1 MRGKI
6 LIAAVAIDGIYD
18 ATDAASQV
26 ARIIRANDR
35 SLASSDLVQLPM
47 VDGGSGTIDFLISR
61 TLGSFL
67 EVEATGASGEEV
79 VAPIGFAGED
89 GKLAVMEMALVAR
102 VPNTGDYGTTA
113 GIGELIQDALDEGA
127 FSVILGHEE
136 PIACDAGMG
145 VAYALGVK
153 FFDTLDHEINF
164 ARPGSDISQIARVD
178 ATTRSFSLLSSR
190 IFIARSRMTRI
201 FIAHDEADDE
211 AYDEAD
217 DEAYDAH
224 HAANGKLSNEAKE
237 NQAFLDALPK
247 LAEIIRRDTG
257 IHTTTTNLSASAVE
271 FGLITFLG
279 AEVRDGASLVLEASN
294 IAEAIT
300 RGEFSECIIVTPSLE
315 WLEKDSLSTV
325 IELARAKV
333 KHRAIIVTGGTSA
346 GQAADLEPRFYLQD
360 VALFQTPVSAGAGIE
375 EKRRDM
381 TMRLEK
387 LMPTVLET
395 LRGKPSTKEM
405 TAKEKSA

>member
-18 ATDAASQV
+18 ATDTASQV

-35 SLASSDLVQLPM
+35 SIASSDLVQLPM
-47 VDGGSGTIDFLISR
+47 VDGGAGTIDFLVSN

-102 VPNTGDYGTTA
+102 VPNTGDTGTTA

-127 FSVILGHEE
+127 FSIILGHEE

-145 VAYALGVK
+145 AACALGVK
-153 FFDTLDHEINF
+153 FFDTLDHEMNF
-164 ARPGSDISQIARVD
+164 AQPGGSISQIARVD

-190 IFIARSRMTRI
+190 IFIARSS
-201 FIAHDEADDE
+201 
-211 AYDEAD
+211 
-217 DEAYDAH
+217 
-224 HAANGKLSNEAKE
+224 NGRVSHEAKE

-257 IHTTTTNLSASAVE
+257 IHATTTNLSASAVE

-300 RGEFSECIIVTPSLE
+300 RGEFSECIIVIPLLE
-315 WLEKDSLSTV
+315 WLEKDSLSTI

-333 KHRAIIVTGGTSA
+333 NHRAIIVTGGSNK
-346 GQAADLEPRFYLQD
+346 GEADDSEPRFYLQD

-395 LRGKPSTKEM
+395 LRGKPSIKEM